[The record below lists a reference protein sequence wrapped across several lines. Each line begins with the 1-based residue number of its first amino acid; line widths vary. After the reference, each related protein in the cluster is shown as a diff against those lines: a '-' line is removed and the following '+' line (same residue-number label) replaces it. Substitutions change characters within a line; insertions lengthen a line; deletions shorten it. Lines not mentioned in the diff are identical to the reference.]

1 MGEPG
6 SSNGVKGLLF
16 QKNLA
21 QLEDVYKYTETES
34 FFWKTPLDVVDFW
47 GPGLQS
53 V

>member
-34 FFWKTPLDVVDFW
+34 FFLENTFGCRRFW